1 VARQSKKQQIMLAA
15 EKLFTSRR
23 FHEIKLDDIAREA
36 KVGKGTIYL
45 YFANKDDLFS
55 QTATSGF
62 EELCQLLAQSV
73 SPKAPFIEELL
84 TACRQISRFFEKRHQ
99 LFRMMNEEEVRLCF
113 SKGNIRDKWLNKR
126 RLLVAAVAA
135 IMRKGINEDRV
146 RGGILPEVL
155 ADFLLGM
162 LRTRARDLVDA
173 PKAMRQH
180 TVVVDLFCNGALSR
194 RKKTPVKVRHRHTL
208 DRTEAGM
215 PG

>member
-1 VARQSKKQQIMLAA
+1 MARQNKKQQIMLAA

-23 FHEIKLDDIAREA
+23 YHEIKLDDIAREA

-45 YFANKDDLFS
+45 YFENKDDLFS

-62 EELCQLLAQSV
+62 EQMCQLLAQSV

-84 TACRQISRFFEKRHQ
+84 TACRQISKFFEKRHQ
-99 LFRMMNEEEVRLCF
+99 LFRMMNEEDIRLCF
-113 SKGNIRDKWLNKR
+113 SKGNIREKWLNKR

-135 IMRKGINEDRV
+135 IMRKGINEGKV
-146 RGGILPEVL
+146 RGDILSEVL

-173 PKAMRQH
+173 PEAMRQH
-180 TVVVDLFCNGALSR
+180 TIVVDLFCNGALNKHKKHTAKSR
-194 RKKTPVKVRHRHTL
+194 ASIKSERGI
-208 DRTEAGM
+208 EI
-215 PG
+215 